1 MPNDHELA
9 GLDPVD
15 LMDQEAARIEAHLA
29 GLPADEMLR
38 PSRCD
43 GWTVRDVLAH
53 LAATERYH
61 HACLDGEVQA
71 LIQDLVGRGATDL
84 DAFNAL
90 GVADVSSIADDEL
103 LRQWSRDDA
112 ETRRRFRERG
122 DGEVDSSVGA
132 YSARWQAFHLAGE
145 LAIHADDIFVPVP
158 DADQAARLDW
168 RGRFSRFSLE
178 ESKPELTA
186 EAADG
191 RTRVTGGDQVV
202 ELDDALF
209 VEAVAGR
216 ADEASLDADARAL
229 LSTMP

>member
-1 MPNDHELA
+1 MPSDAELA

-29 GLPADEMLR
+29 GLSAGELLR
-38 PSRCD
+38 QSRCD

-61 HACLDGEVQA
+61 HACLDGQVQA
-71 LIQDLVGRGATDL
+71 LIEELVGRGATDL

-90 GVADVSSIADDEL
+90 GIADVSTIPDDEL

-122 DGEVDSSVGA
+122 DGEVDSSVGP

-158 DADQAARLDW
+158 ETDRAARLDW
-168 RGRFSRFSLE
+168 RVRFSRFSLE
-178 ESKPELTA
+178 ESKPELTT
-186 EAADG
+186 EAAGG
-191 RTRVTGGDQVV
+191 RTRVVGGGQEV
-202 ELDDALF
+202 ELDDELF

-216 ADEASLDADARAL
+216 AAEASLEADVQAL

>member
-9 GLDPVD
+9 ELDPVD

-29 GLPADEMLR
+29 GLSADELLR

-61 HACLDGEVQA
+61 HACLDGQVGA
-71 LIQDLVGRGATDL
+71 LIQELVDRGATDL

-90 GVADVSSIADDEL
+90 GIADVSNIADDEL

-112 ETRRRFRERG
+112 DTRRRFRERG
-122 DGEVDSSVGA
+122 DGEVDSSVGP

-168 RGRFSRFSLE
+168 RTRFSRFSLV
-178 ESKPELTA
+178 ESKPDLTV
-186 EAADG
+186 EAVAG
-191 RTRVTGGDQVV
+191 RTRVAGGEQEI
-202 ELDDALF
+202 ELEDDLF
-209 VEAVAGR
+209 VAAVAGR
-216 ADEASLDADARAL
+216 ADETSLDEAIRTL